1 MKFIDSAR
9 VFFRKNPVSTKIK
22 NDDSIFSSIAIIIS
36 ENSDG
41 DDEMFFI
48 KRAVRNL
55 SLIHI

>member
-41 DDEMFFI
+41 DDEMF
-48 KRAVRNL
+48 L
-55 SLIHI
+55 